1 VGVQV
6 PEREEGLL
14 GERDHNGT
22 GCHSVKRRLEYW
34 IERLANAG
42 SLPSDRPEERLRKA
56 VLVFLASIYCFAGI
70 LWGVA
75 YLALG
80 LPFAGCIPLAYSV
93 LSGLSLFYFFRG
105 KRYGMFRF
113 TQLSLILLLPLLL
126 QFSLGGFASSSTV
139 MIWSILSPV
148 GALMFAG
155 TTRALP
161 WFFSYLV
168 LMVISG
174 ILDGKLVPL
183 MAPLSPLTKI
193 VFFIMNLGGVST
205 IFYVLLRYFVREREQ
220 AMAVL
225 NQEHR
230 RVVRE
235 KERLDKIKRILSNFV
250 PETAKH
256 IIEKDP
262 DKGQLDKYLQDATL
276 LFLDIEGFT
285 VLLQEYPVERINRVI
300 ESYFSIFLDLIQKNG
315 GDVNEMAGDGMMVI
329 FLDPDPVRH
338 TKSAVL
344 AALEIQERCSIISRD
359 TSSELFPIQVN
370 IGISAGEVYLGST
383 KMRGTG
389 GDRWTFTASGPVTI
403 MAARLSDYARAGQI
417 LIDSEVGRRIGKD
430 FPLTSLGKV
439 QLKNFKDSVEV
450 FQVDFE
456 QRAES

>member
-1 VGVQV
+1 MAV
-6 PEREEGLL
+6 PVPIQEGLL
-14 GERDHNGT
+14 GEIDHNGT

-56 VLVFLASIYCFAGI
+56 VLVFLASSYCFAGI
-70 LWGVA
+70 LWGIS
-75 YLALG
+75 YFALG
-80 LPFAGCIPLAYSV
+80 LPLAGCIPFAYSV
-93 LSGLSLFYFFRG
+93 LSGLSLFYFFRR

-161 WFFSYLV
+161 WFLAYLV

-205 IFYVLLRYFVREREQ
+205 IFYVLLRYFVMEREQ

-225 NQEHR
+225 DQEHR

-250 PETAKH
+250 PETAKN

-262 DKGQLDKYLQDATL
+262 DGATGQVPSRCHL

-285 VLLQEYPVERINRVI
+285 VLLQEYP
-300 ESYFSIFLDLIQKNG
+300 
-315 GDVNEMAGDGMMVI
+315 
-329 FLDPDPVRH
+329 
-338 TKSAVL
+338 
-344 AALEIQERCSIISRD
+344 
-359 TSSELFPIQVN
+359 
-370 IGISAGEVYLGST
+370 
-383 KMRGTG
+383 
-389 GDRWTFTASGPVTI
+389 
-403 MAARLSDYARAGQI
+403 
-417 LIDSEVGRRIGKD
+417 
-430 FPLTSLGKV
+430 
-439 QLKNFKDSVEV
+439 
-450 FQVDFE
+450 
-456 QRAES
+456 